1 MTPFPCLNRHREGAL
16 LAALALVIIAARPT
30 FGLEAAATPSPP
42 TAEVCDVPPRSL
54 ADVTRLLTSGGIATP
69 AATTGGMTVPTGTP
83 ADPAEAA
90 AMERTVRRWLAC
102 ENAGQPLRAWAL
114 FSDGYLYR
122 LLSRLNVAD
131 SEALAAAA
139 ANAGNA
145 AGGAELVRIGG
156 QRVLPDGRLGATVT
170 IAYPSVPMPKTF
182 FFAFS
187 GVDDHLLIDGIL
199 GEISFSVP

>member
-1 MTPFPCLNRHREGAL
+1 
-16 LAALALVIIAARPT
+16 
-30 FGLEAAATPSPP
+30 
-42 TAEVCDVPPRSL
+42 
-54 ADVTRLLTSGGIATP
+54 
-69 AATTGGMTVPTGTP
+69 MTVPTGTP

-145 AGGAELVRIGG
+145 AGSAELVRIGG

-182 FFAFS
+182 FFAFTW
-187 GVDDHLLIDGIL
+187 VDGHLLIDGIL